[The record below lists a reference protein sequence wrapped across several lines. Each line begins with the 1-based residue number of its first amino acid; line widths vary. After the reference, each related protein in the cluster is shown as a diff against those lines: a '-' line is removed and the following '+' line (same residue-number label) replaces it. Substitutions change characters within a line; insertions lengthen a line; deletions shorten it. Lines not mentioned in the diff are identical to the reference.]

1 MLAHSDVAA
10 YLLEAGLFDR
20 SATPVGSLRVLEL
33 SGRNRVLAVAGPG
46 TAGYV
51 VKQSDP
57 RDGDFLAR
65 EVAVLRQ
72 LVEAEPRLAPYVPTP
87 VFFDAQRRTL
97 VCELVGDATDLAAFY
112 ARGRFPPLLARR
124 LGGALALLHAVDP
137 RALDEMPATRDTLGV
152 GVPPNPP
159 SLGVVLSM
167 SDAGVELLR
176 LLQASSELCER
187 LADLNDSR
195 DDVAIIHGDLRPN
208 NCVAF
213 SRAGA
218 GRRTRIALVDWELA
232 RRGDP
237 HVDLGAVLGEH
248 LHVWLWSMSVFD
260 GSDLRQAPHHA
271 RHPLDAMQPA
281 IRAFW
286 RGYLG
291 TRQKQDA
298 GPRPSLRR
306 AVEFSAVRLVE
317 VAFER
322 AQTDAA
328 LDPRAGLA
336 LQLGL
341 NVLRRPTEAAVHLFG
356 LPFAEAAR

>member
-1 MLAHSDVAA
+1 VLTHTDVVA
-10 YLLEAGLFDR
+10 YLIEQGLLDPD
-20 SATPVGSLRVLEL
+20 AVTADGLQVLDV
-33 SGRNRVLAVAGPG
+33 SGRNRVFVVAGHG

-57 RDGDFLAR
+57 HDVDFLAR

-72 LVEAEPRLAPYVPTP
+72 LVEAEPQLARYLPRP
-87 VFFDAQRRTL
+87 VSYDARRRTL
-97 VCELVGDATDLAAFY
+97 VCELVGDATDLAAY
-112 ARGRFPPLLARR
+112 HARGRFPPLLAHG

-137 RALDEMPATRDTLGV
+137 GALAEMPATRDTLGI
-152 GVPPNPP
+152 GVPPYPP
-159 SLGVVLSM
+159 SLGLVLTM

-176 LLQASSELCER
+176 LLQGSSELCER
-187 LADLNDSR
+187 LAALNKSR
-195 DDVAIIHGDLRPN
+195 DEVAIVHGDLRAS

-213 SRAGA
+213 PRPGA
-218 GRRTRIALVDWELA
+218 VRRTRIALVDWELA

-237 HVDLGAVLGEH
+237 HVDLGAVLGEY
-248 LHVWLWSMSVFD
+248 LQAWLWSMSVFD
-260 GSDLRQAPHHA
+260 GSDLAQAPRHA
-271 RHPLDAMQPA
+271 RHPLETMQPA

-286 RGYLG
+286 RGYLDAS
-291 TRQKQDA
+291 RQRRA

-306 AVEFSAVRLVE
+306 GVEFSAVRLVE

-322 AQTDAA
+322 AQTEAT

-341 NVLRRPTEAAVHLFG
+341 NILRRPTEAAVHLLS
-356 LPFAEAAR
+356 LPLAEAAR

>member
-1 MLAHSDVAA
+1 VLRHTDVVA
-10 YLLEAGLFDR
+10 YLIDTALLDR
-20 SATPVGSLRVLEL
+20 SAIPPGGLRVLDL
-33 SGRNRVLAVAGPG
+33 SGRNRVFVVAGHG

-57 RDGDFLAR
+57 RDVDVLAR

-72 LVEAEPRLAPYVPTP
+72 LVEAEPRLAPYVPTS
-87 VFFDAQRRTL
+87 VFFDARRRTL
-97 VCELVGDATDLAAFY
+97 VCELLGDATDLAAYY

-124 LGGALALLHAVDP
+124 LGSALALLHAVDLG
-137 RALDEMPATRDTLGV
+137 ALDEMQATHDMLGV

-159 SLGVVLSM
+159 SLGLLLSM
-167 SDAGVELLR
+167 SDAAVELLR
-176 LLQASSELCER
+176 LLQGSSELSER

-195 DDVAIIHGDLRPN
+195 DDVAIIHGDLRPS
-208 NCVAF
+208 NCVVF
-213 SRAGA
+213 PREGA

-237 HVDLGAVLGEH
+237 HVDVGAVLGEY

-260 GSDLRQAPHHA
+260 GSDLGQAPHHA

-286 RGYLG
+286 RGYLD
-291 TRQKQDA
+291 RRRKQGV

-322 AQTDAA
+322 AQTEPA